1 MNKKI
6 ETEVYLTPRQAAEHF
21 NLSLSTIK
29 NYIYAGKL
37 KTLKTPGGH
46 HRISKNELLATLGHK
61 NVSTAEEVDIFSL
74 KLTLCNAMLAVFR
87 ILGSAGSHLALH
99 AHNVSELSSE
109 LARKMSMNDSEVRL
123 IEIAGLM
130 HDIGHIG
137 IERHVLLKSSPLTSD
152 EYESVKNHPSIGEDV
167 LRSIKELRDTADIV
181 AQHHERMDGR
191 GYPNGLDGE
200 KIRKE
205 ARIIAIAE
213 AYDAM
218 VSPRSYREHVSKE
231 EALAELLQNKGAQ
244 FDTEIVE
251 IFTKII

>member
-1 MNKKI
+1 MKKKF
-6 ETEVYLTPRQAAEHF
+6 ETEIYLTPKQAAEHF

-46 HRISKNELLATLGHK
+46 HRIHRNELLVTLGDK
-61 NVSTAEEVDIFSL
+61 DAATTEKIDIFSL

-87 ILGSAGSHLALH
+87 ILGRAGSHLALH
-99 AHNVSELSSE
+99 ARNVSELSSE

-137 IERHVLLKSSPLTSD
+137 IERHVLLKSSPLTPD
-152 EYESVKNHPSIGEDV
+152 EYESVKNHTSIGEDV
-167 LRSIKELRDTADIV
+167 LRSIKELRDIADIV

-205 ARIIAIAE
+205 ARIISIAE

-218 VSPRSYREHVSKE
+218 VSPRSYRKQISKD
-231 EALAELLQNKGAQ
+231 EAMRELLENKGSQ

-251 IFTKII
+251 IFTKTI